1 MTDRVP
7 GRNPFE
13 PSFEQLPET
22 LPIFPLSGVLLLPG
36 GKLPLNIFEP
46 RYLAMIFDCAGRPS
60 HDRHGAAAAA
70 RRLCRRRPADR
81 GRPAQGAQGRLR
93 RPHRELQR
101 DRGRPAAAGALR
113 RLPLRDRARARPRPR
128 RLSPRLL
135 AVLALSRRPRP
146 CRRAGRARPRA
157 ADGGAGRLLP
167 RPQPVDRLGRGE
179 AGGRRQSRDLAV
191 DGPALRP
198 GREAGAAGSRR
209 LARRA
214 PSCWSPS
221 WK

>member
-1 MTDRVP
+1 MTERVP

-13 PSFEQLPET
+13 PSLEQLPET

-36 GKLPLNIFEP
+36 GKLPLNVFEP
-46 RYLAMIFDCAGRPS
+46 RYLAMIFDSLAGHRMIGMVQPMQPGGYAG
-60 HDRHGAAAAA
+60 DG
-70 RRLCRRRPADR
+70 LPTED
-81 GRPAQGAQGRLR
+81 GKAQGAQGRLR
-93 RPHRELQR
+93 RPHRQLQR
-101 DRGRPAAAGALR
+101 DRGRPAPAGALR
-113 RLPLRDRARARPRPR
+113 RLPLRHRARARPRPR

-179 AGGRRQSRDLAV
+179 AGGRRQPRDLAV
-191 DGPALRP
+191 DGPAVRP
-198 GREAGAAGSRR
+198 GREAGAAGGRR
-209 LARRA
+209 HRRPA
-214 PSCWSPS
+214 PSSWSPS